1 MVFVTGSSGLIGSYL
16 LKQLL
21 EQGHQVKALVRSQPS
36 PEQLQH
42 PNLQYIIGDIL
53 DVSVLQQAI
62 QDNDYVFHCAGLVS
76 YAPQDADLLKQINV
90 EGTAN
95 VVNTCLDRQG
105 VKLCHVSSVAAI
117 GQQKGANLLDETA
130 KWDSSAEASVYASSK
145 YFAELEVWRGV
156 AEGLAAVIVNPSVV
170 LGPANWTR
178 SSTQLFKYVFNQ
190 NRFYT
195 GGYINFVDVRDVVAS
210 MLALTFSE
218 VRGER
223 FILSAGQVLYKDFF
237 EKVAHFLNRKAPGI
251 PVPSALTEI
260 IWRLESFRSFFT
272 GKRPLITKDTAR
284 ITKRNYLYTSG
295 KIKKQLPFAFKT
307 LEETLNWSCRELLL
321 KYQSPV

>member
-16 LKQLL
+16 LAQLL
-21 EQGHQVKALVRSQPS
+21 EQGHLVKALVRSQPNS
-36 PEQLQH
+36 NQLQH
-42 PNLQYIIGDIL
+42 INLQYIVGDIL

-62 QDNDYVFHCAGLVS
+62 ADNDYVFHCAGLVS

-95 VVNTCLDRQG
+95 VVNTCLARQG

-117 GQQKGANLLDETA
+117 GQQKGASILDETA
-130 KWDSSAEASVYASSK
+130 KWDPNAEVSVYASSK

-156 AEGLAAVIVNPSVV
+156 AEGLAAVIVNPSVI
-170 LGPANWTR
+170 LGPADWTR

-190 NRFYT
+190 NAFYT

-218 VRGER
+218 ISGER
-223 FILSAGQVLYKDFF
+223 FILNAGQVVYKDFF
-237 EKVAHFLNRKAPGI
+237 KKVADYLNRKPPGI
-251 PVPSALTEI
+251 KVPGALTEI
-260 IWRLESFRSFFT
+260 IWRLESLRSFFT

-284 ITKRNYLYTSG
+284 IAKKNYLYANT
-295 KIKKQLPFAFKT
+295 KISKQLAFTFKT
-307 LEETLNWSCRELLL
+307 LEETLNWSCQELRL
-321 KYQSPV
+321 KYQLPV